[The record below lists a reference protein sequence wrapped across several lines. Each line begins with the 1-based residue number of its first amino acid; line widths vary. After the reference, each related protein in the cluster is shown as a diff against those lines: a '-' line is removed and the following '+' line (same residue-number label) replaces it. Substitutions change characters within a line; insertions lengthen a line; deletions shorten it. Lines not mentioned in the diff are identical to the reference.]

1 MFWLRSLHHGLLV
14 GYQSYELVRAGTF
27 FKLFTP
33 VGLNRVGR
41 LDGLFALE
49 TLGKLAE

>member
-14 GYQSYELVRAGTF
+14 GYQSYELVRARTS
-27 FKLFTP
+27 FKRLTL
-33 VGLNRVGR
+33 VGLNRLGR
-41 LDGLFALE
+41 LDGLVVLE